1 MPTRLTGCLGRARV
15 VTMTWTCTGQA
26 PTVWAATA

>member
-15 VTMTWTCTGQA
+15 VTMTWTCRDCKK
-26 PTVWAATA
+26 TAKP